1 MFLVRETAALYLLIS
16 ALFIFEQGMLCKRG
30 YQVKHWKDR
39 WFVLRKNCLKY
50 YTNMQEK
57 ELKGCINIVKDCRIE
72 VRLGDPA
79 QRTHGAGAGGGEGG
93 LMVLTNIVIILDQF
107 NNNLYEIGRSFILF
121 SYFIFSS
128 DKLTC

>member
-1 MFLVRETAALYLLIS
+1 MYLLTS
-16 ALFIFEQGMLCKRG
+16 ALFIIEQGMLCKRG

-72 VRLGDPA
+72 VRLTDVRHYRPTG
-79 QRTHGAGAGGGEGG
+79 REGGGG

-107 NNNLYEIGRSFILF
+107 NRNLYEIGRSFILF
-121 SYFIFSS
+121 SYFILVAIS
-128 DKLTC
+128 

>member
-1 MFLVRETAALYLLIS
+1 MKVTKHYVFSERKSGFVFADLSLI
-16 ALFIFEQGMLCKRG
+16 IFEQGMLCKRG

-72 VRLGDPA
+72 VRLGDFRHYGPTG
-79 QRTHGAGAGGGEGG
+79 RGRGGGG
-93 LMVLTNIVIILDQF
+93 
-107 NNNLYEIGRSFILF
+107 
-121 SYFIFSS
+121 
-128 DKLTC
+128 